1 MNAIAMKRTGLICL
15 AFALLAGT
23 LVAPA
28 DAAKKN
34 GKKITREAVE
44 TYDYPVFGSASAGTG
59 ACAPCHPYIP
69 TTAKERYVT
78 VTVEDAASPAPVAF
92 SILEVDE
99 DGSRHA
105 VEGGG
110 PFCGSTGEQPVEIRP
125 GFRVF
130 VAVFAFGDVVCP
142 GGIATTG
149 TVTAVFSNVP

>member
-1 MNAIAMKRTGLICL
+1 MNAAVMKRTGLVCL

-28 DAAKKN
+28 DAAKRN

-44 TYDYPVFGSASAGTG
+44 TYDYPVFGPASAGTG

-69 TTAKERYVT
+69 TTSQERYVT
-78 VTVEDAASPAPVAF
+78 VTVEDANSSAPVAF
-92 SILEVDE
+92 SIREVAE

-110 PFCGSTGEQPVEIRP
+110 PFCGSTGEQPVEIKP
-125 GFRVF
+125 GLRIF
-130 VAVFAFGDVVCP
+130 VAVFAYGADICP

-149 TVTAVFSNVP
+149 TVTATFSNVP